1 MLHIDVGGG
10 EFFNDLTNEFYYVKP
25 RSLTMEHSLLSIS
38 KWESKWKKPYMSKDP
53 KHSKTFEEDLDYI
66 RCMTITKDVDP
77 LLYNNLTADDYKK
90 IREYCDDP
98 HTATT
103 ITSLN
108 PQNKKPRIVTSE
120 LVYCWMV
127 SYNIPAEYEK
137 WHINRLL
144 TLIRV
149 CSIENNP
156 NGKKMSKAAIA
167 RQNAEI
173 NAARRAKY
181 NTKG

>member
-1 MLHIDVGGG
+1 MLHIDIGGG

-25 RSLTMEHSLLSIS
+25 RTITMEHSLLSIS
-38 KWESKWKKPYMSKDP
+38 KWESKWKKPYLSSD
-53 KHSKTFEEDLDYI
+53 SRTFEEELDYI

-77 LLYNNLTADDYKK
+77 LLYNNLSIDDYKK

-103 ITSLN
+103 ITSYLPKN
-108 PQNKKPRIVTSE
+108 RRARTITSE
-120 LVYCWMV
+120 LIYCWMV
-127 SYNIPAEYEK
+127 SYNIPSEYEK

-149 CSIENNP
+149 CGIENNP
-156 NGKKMSKAAIA
+156 NGKKMSRAEVA
-167 RQNAEI
+167 RQNAEL
-173 NAARRAKY
+173 NRARRAKY